1 MRKYVRKSLS
11 RLFTPTLPAISLVGL
26 ALFAAPAC
34 KRGSEPAATPV
45 KAPEPPKTVRVEV
58 QAAVKHTF
66 SGRLPITGELKP
78 IQEVTLKSRVAGN
91 VVVLKFD
98 EGDQVK
104 KGDLIAKIEA
114 SNQQAQLRSNSAA
127 VEVAEAQLA
136 RAQADLE
143 RLKHDLERV
152 EKLAAQGAGDQKTL
166 DDARSA
172 VKLGTVAVRSA
183 MGQLEQAR
191 ATRDLARNAI
201 GETKYVAPFSGVI
214 SRRGVSLH
222 EYLDT
227 LKSRDIVTIVDNSAM
242 ELVAQVA
249 ADLASGITKGGKV
262 EFQVN
267 APTPHNLT
275 GEVIA
280 VSPTVD
286 PRTRTIRLRVR
297 LPNSDGVLKGGM
309 YATGYVTIGGE
320 RQGVGVKT
328 QALRQEA
335 VLASEGS
342 TGGDEGGGDDDKQS
356 VLWRVN
362 NGTAEKLVVRTGVTD
377 GDLTEV
383 LEGVS
388 VGDQVIVSS
397 PAGLKP
403 GTPVVVASGDGTV
416 VSEK

>member
-1 MRKYVRKSLS
+1 
-11 RLFTPTLPAISLVGL
+11 
-26 ALFAAPAC
+26 
-34 KRGSEPAATPV
+34 
-45 KAPEPPKTVRVEV
+45 
-58 QAAVKHTF
+58 
-66 SGRLPITGELKP
+66 
-78 IQEVTLKSRVAGN
+78 
-91 VVVLKFD
+91 
-98 EGDQVK
+98 
-104 KGDLIAKIEA
+104 
-114 SNQQAQLRSNSAA
+114 
-127 VEVAEAQLA
+127 VEVADAQLA

-143 RLKHDLERV
+143 RMKNDLARV
-152 EKLAAQGAGDQKTL
+152 EKLAAQGAADQKTL

-183 MGQLEQAR
+183 MGQLDQTRAARDQAR
-191 ATRDLARNAI
+191 ISIADTR
-201 GETKYVAPFSGVI
+201 YVAPFSGVI
-214 SRRGVSLH
+214 SKRSASLH

-227 LKSRDIVTIVDNSAM
+227 LKNRDIVTIVDNSAM

-267 APTPHNLT
+267 APNPHSLT

-297 LPNSDGVLKGGM
+297 LPNSEGILKGGM

-335 VLASEGS
+335 VAAAEGS
-342 TGGDEGGGDDDKQS
+342 EPGSDDDKQS
-356 VLWRVN
+356 VLWRVKD
-362 NGTAEKLVVRTGVTD
+362 GAAEKLVVRTGVTD

-383 LEGVS
+383 LEGVGM
-388 VGDQVIVSS
+388 GDQVIVSS

-403 GTPVVVASGDGTV
+403 GIKVTIAATDGTA
-416 VSEK
+416 VSENK

>member
-1 MRKYVRKSLS
+1 MREFLSSSYFS
-11 RLFTPTLPAISLVGL
+11 RLPALSLA
-26 ALFAAPAC
+26 ALVVLGAPAC
-34 KRGSEPAATPV
+34 KRGGDPAADKA
-45 KAPEPPKTVRVEV
+45 KAPEAPKVTRVEV

-114 SNQQAQLRSNSAA
+114 TNQQAQLRSNSAA

-143 RLKHDLERV
+143 RLKHDLERI

-166 DDARSA
+166 DDSRSA

-183 MGQLEQAR
+183 MGQLDQAR

-227 LKSRDIVTIVDNSAM
+227 LKNRDIVTIVDNSAM

-267 APTPHNLT
+267 APNPHSLT

-297 LPNSDGVLKGGM
+297 LPNSEGILKGGM

-335 VLASEGS
+335 VAATEGS
-342 TGGDEGGGDDDKQS
+342 EPGSDDDKQS
-356 VLWRVN
+356 VLWRVKD
-362 NGTAEKLVVRTGVTD
+362 GAAQKLVVRTGVTD

-383 LEGVS
+383 LEGVG

-403 GTPVVVASGDGTV
+403 GIKVTIAATDGTV
-416 VSEK
+416 VSENK

>member
-1 MRKYVRKSLS
+1 MSTSS
-11 RLFTPTLPAISLVGL
+11 RLGVLLLCLPLAALPACQRSEASAVKTQT
-26 ALFAAPAC
+26 AVAAPVRTQRA
-34 KRGSEPAATPV
+34 EVVPA
-45 KAPEPPKTVRVEV
+45 VR
-58 QAAVKHTF
+58 HTF

-104 KGDLIAKIEA
+104 KGALVAKIEA
-114 SNQQAQLRSNSAA
+114 TNQQAQLRSNSAS
-127 VEVAEAQLA
+127 VEVADAQLA

-143 RLKHDLERV
+143 RMKNDLARV
-152 EKLAAQGAGDQKTL
+152 EKLAAQGAADQKTL

-183 MGQLEQAR
+183 MGQLDQAR
-191 ATRDLARNAI
+191 AARDQARISIGDTR
-201 GETKYVAPFSGVI
+201 YVAPFSGVI
-214 SRRGVSLH
+214 SKRSASLH

-227 LKSRDIVTIVDNSAM
+227 LKNRDIVTIVDNSAM

-267 APTPHNLT
+267 APNPRSLT

-297 LPNSDGVLKGGM
+297 LPNSEGILKGGM

-335 VLASEGS
+335 VAAAEGS
-342 TGGDEGGGDDDKQS
+342 EPGSDDDKQS
-356 VLWRVN
+356 VLWRVKD
-362 NGTAEKLVVRTGVTD
+362 GTAEKLVVRTGVTD

-397 PAGLKP
+397 PASLKP
-403 GTPVVVASGDGTV
+403 GTKVTIAAAEGAA
-416 VSEK
+416 VSENK

>member
-1 MRKYVRKSLS
+1 V
-11 RLFTPTLPAISLVGL
+11 
-26 ALFAAPAC
+26 PAC
-34 KRGSEPAATPV
+34 KRASESAAGQV
-45 KAPEPPKTVRVEV
+45 KPPEAPKVARVEV

-104 KGDLIAKIEA
+104 KGDLIAKIE
-114 SNQQAQLRSNSAA
+114 STNQNAQFRSGAAA

-152 EKLAAQGAGDQKTL
+152 EKLSAQGAGDQKSL
-166 DDARSA
+166 DDTRSA
-172 VKLGTVAVRSA
+172 VKLGAVAVRSA
-183 MGQLEQAR
+183 LAQLDQSKAGRE
-191 ATRDLARNAI
+191 LARNAV
-201 GETKYVAPFSGVI
+201 GETKYVAPFTGVI
-214 SRRGVSLH
+214 SRRGVQLH
-222 EYLDT
+222 EYVDT
-227 LKSRDIVTIVDNSAM
+227 MKSRDIVTIVDNSAM

-267 APTPHNLT
+267 APTTHTLT
-275 GEVIA
+275 GEVTA

-297 LPNSDGVLKGGM
+297 LPNADGILKGGM

-320 RQGVGVKT
+320 RQGVGVKA

-335 VLASEGS
+335 VVATEGS
-342 TGGDEGGGDDDKQS
+342 AEPGDDDKQS
-356 VLWRVN
+356 VLWRVKS
-362 NGTAEKLVVRTGVTD
+362 GTAEKLVVRTGVTD

-388 VGDQVIVSS
+388 VGDLVIVSS
-397 PAGLKP
+397 PATLKP
-403 GTPVVVASGDGTV
+403 GVAVMVAATDTPAL
-416 VSEK
+416 SEK